1 MNKDSTI
8 HNKTK
13 SNINE
18 TPHKSHHRKKKENT
32 YFYSASKKTNQRRS
46 SLLIQTIPNLT
57 EDKSK
62 NRNIKRNSLYKEPY
76 KNPRNQ
82 INTIFKEKE
91 EEAKKKVEN
100 LKRSIQIKI
109 LCKERNKLKK
119 MLVLTRDTASLRLLS
134 QKILRLNNKIA
145 RLIGIN
151 EGMYPYPER
160 KKKKIRLKDKNDQ
173 DSDDEYNEYGIE
185 EYKFDYPLLK
195 KIRRINN
202 YLKIG
207 DIIHDAK
214 IIDIHTVIS
223 AIRDKP
229 SFIFQRDEENLLF
242 NSSTNYT
249 NDKRKMGTSTVFSK
263 SFHPVGFTKKS
274 YIENAKNKVLSN
286 SNFNDILY
294 QLDDKNKRKNL
305 TLSSSPKNKFKGKY
319 LDLSPYNINDSSQK
333 NTATNSA
340 KSRPKSSRVTFT
352 LNSNKEK
359 NTFCLTETNYHTH
372 SNSINNSRF
381 YTNNNSLIDDKNVCF
396 KKKVNEI
403 LNDTNIIK
411 ESLCRNYIDIGK
423 PKKKKAD
430 LLLKLANKLAKP
442 QLIPKKKKKE
452 DLSQEEEYIIK
463 LKTIPKS
470 CKDEFRNCFKE
481 ILYQDRIL
489 NKPDPG
495 DIDILEEKMK
505 YLKEQQKI
513 KEEAY
518 QTMYLL
524 KEHIF
529 TGKEDDEVFKEEKVF
544 DSYGNI
550 TGLEWLIKKKYIM
563 DDKKKLTGAF
573 NPKEKQD
580 LKINYPA

>member
-207 DIIHDAK
+207 DIIHDA
-214 IIDIHTVIS
+214 
-223 AIRDKP
+223 
-229 SFIFQRDEENLLF
+229 
-242 NSSTNYT
+242 
-249 NDKRKMGTSTVFSK
+249 
-263 SFHPVGFTKKS
+263 
-274 YIENAKNKVLSN
+274 
-286 SNFNDILY
+286 
-294 QLDDKNKRKNL
+294 
-305 TLSSSPKNKFKGKY
+305 
-319 LDLSPYNINDSSQK
+319 
-333 NTATNSA
+333 
-340 KSRPKSSRVTFT
+340 
-352 LNSNKEK
+352 
-359 NTFCLTETNYHTH
+359 
-372 SNSINNSRF
+372 
-381 YTNNNSLIDDKNVCF
+381 
-396 KKKVNEI
+396 
-403 LNDTNIIK
+403 
-411 ESLCRNYIDIGK
+411 
-423 PKKKKAD
+423 
-430 LLLKLANKLAKP
+430 
-442 QLIPKKKKKE
+442 
-452 DLSQEEEYIIK
+452 
-463 LKTIPKS
+463 
-470 CKDEFRNCFKE
+470 
-481 ILYQDRIL
+481 
-489 NKPDPG
+489 
-495 DIDILEEKMK
+495 
-505 YLKEQQKI
+505 
-513 KEEAY
+513 
-518 QTMYLL
+518 
-524 KEHIF
+524 
-529 TGKEDDEVFKEEKVF
+529 
-544 DSYGNI
+544 
-550 TGLEWLIKKKYIM
+550 
-563 DDKKKLTGAF
+563 
-573 NPKEKQD
+573 
-580 LKINYPA
+580 